1 MIPKEFEGTTQGQVL
16 AQSLQTALA
25 AALQEDPVLS
35 ATTPAGN
42 VTAVR
47 LATPA
52 ATGPT
57 VLQLNRTRNP
67 GSPLTVVLPP
77 ALIQDVSSGGN
88 AVLVVTEVKDEVAGT
103 LPHDGADG
111 KVMVNSPIIELSFA
125 KEASG
130 EVAVLDI
137 VRNNDTIVFAM
148 LGRPPV
154 PGESCAFFNSSTGLW
169 SNAGVQL
176 MSSFEVGGEIVEASW
191 CRTSHTSMFTILESV
206 PFDVLYETDTNNMNA
221 SGYTVVLALVAV
233 VWCIGGTVLCVL
245 CLRRVRPPS
254 SGRAKL
260 MYAGGGAK
268 QMSFQCSR
276 VITEPV
282 EGDTTPKRGKA
293 QKVLVKWD
301 IEPEEMVEDLD
312 KLRGYRGV
320 TRELGG
326 PQHEVVQI
334 KSETS
339 HLSRAS
345 ERLMTQRSLQNLEN
359 IFGGLDPDDGEEEH
373 LGRPYR

>member
-1 MIPKEFEGTTQGQVL
+1 M
-16 AQSLQTALA
+16 
-25 AALQEDPVLS
+25 
-35 ATTPAGN
+35 
-42 VTAVR
+42 
-47 LATPA
+47 
-52 ATGPT
+52 
-57 VLQLNRTRNP
+57 
-67 GSPLTVVLPP
+67 
-77 ALIQDVSSGGN
+77 
-88 AVLVVTEVKDEVAGT
+88 VVTELKDEVAGT

-111 KVMVNSPIIELSFA
+111 NKVMVNSPVIEISFA

-154 PGESCAFFNSSTGLW
+154 PGESCAFFNSTTGLW

-191 CRTSHTSMFTILESV
+191 CQTSHTSLFTILESV
-206 PFDVLYETDTNNMNA
+206 PFDVLYETDTSNMNA

-233 VWCIGGTVLCVL
+233 VWCIAGVVLCFL
-245 CLRRVRPPS
+245 CLRWVRPPS
-254 SGRAKL
+254 SGQAEL
-260 MYAGGGAK
+260 MYARGSAR
-268 QMSFQCSR
+268 QMSFQCSTV

-282 EGDTTPKRGKA
+282 EGGTTPKRGKA

-312 KLRGYRGV
+312 QLRGFRGV
-320 TRELGG
+320 TSDQGG
-326 PQHEVVQI
+326 PEREVVQI
-334 KSETS
+334 KSDTS

-345 ERLMTQRSLQNLEN
+345 ERLTTQRSLQNLES
-359 IFGGLDPDDGEEEH
+359 IFGGLDPDDGEEPISP
-373 LGRPYR
+373 LGNIFVFLLI